1 MKRDGFVR
9 SVLALATRMA
19 GALRRVFKRVSSPG
33 SGPFV
38 AGC

>member
-1 MKRDGFVR
+1 MTSDR
-9 SVLALATRMA
+9 LARWAFAVTSRIA
-19 GALRRVFKRVSSPG
+19 GALRRAFKRLTAPG